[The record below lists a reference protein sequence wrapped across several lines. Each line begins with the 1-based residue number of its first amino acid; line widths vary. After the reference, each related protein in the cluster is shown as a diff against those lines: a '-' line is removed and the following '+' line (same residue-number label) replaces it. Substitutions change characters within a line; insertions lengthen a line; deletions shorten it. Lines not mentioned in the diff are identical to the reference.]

1 MNKLQAATFLTLATL
16 SVASFAKEQDAY
28 CIWDEPKQIIERC
41 VAGDTIVVPMKA
53 VPLLCDFRFNIA
65 TQQTASFN
73 QGYTDRA
80 ACVYYGD
87 LRQIGRESDKRYLK
101 GNN

>member
-1 MNKLQAATFLTLATL
+1 
-16 SVASFAKEQDAY
+16 
-28 CIWDEPKQIIERC
+28 
-41 VAGDTIVVPMKA
+41 MKA